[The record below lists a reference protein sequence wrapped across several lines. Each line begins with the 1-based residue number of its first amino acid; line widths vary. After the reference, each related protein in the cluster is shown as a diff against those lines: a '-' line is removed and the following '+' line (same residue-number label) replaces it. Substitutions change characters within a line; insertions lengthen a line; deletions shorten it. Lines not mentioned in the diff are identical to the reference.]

1 MIYFQHVT
9 TLPFHSHA
17 TAFTIFLRAKLSI
30 KKVLGGAVSMY
41 ELRNSLSLRCLKEDS
56 AYIEMEHV
64 NNVLMEDM
72 EAMIH
77 LFGVSH
83 CRYGYLVRNIY
94 I

>member
-1 MIYFQHVT
+1 MINFQHAT

-17 TAFTIFLRAKLSI
+17 MAFTIFYIQNIYQKSSW
-30 KKVLGGAVSMY
+30 GAVAKD
-41 ELRNSLSLRCLKEDS
+41 ELRNNLCLRCLKVDS
-56 AYIEMEHV
+56 AYIETGHM

-72 EAMIH
+72 EAIIH

-83 CRYGYLVRNIY
+83 GYLVRNID